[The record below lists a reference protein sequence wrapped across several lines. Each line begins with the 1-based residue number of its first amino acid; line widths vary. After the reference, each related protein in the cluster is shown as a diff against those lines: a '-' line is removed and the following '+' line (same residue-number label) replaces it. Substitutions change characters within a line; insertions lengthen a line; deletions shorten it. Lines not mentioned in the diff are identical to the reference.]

1 MRPST
6 FLAALGAVTAS
17 LGGTVSVLP
26 CPPAP
31 SQNRLFQAR
40 ADDAAEQLFNNAC
53 RTCHTLRE
61 GDNRLGPN
69 LFMIIGRRAGSLPQY
84 DYSVAMKEAGFVW
97 GETNLA
103 RFIASPDEVVPGN
116 KMKPYS
122 GLRSGDDAKNVV
134 AFLQSVRRF
143 EVQLARSMGFQ
154 IAASMRATLISRTPT
169 PLDRR

>member
-17 LGGTVSVLP
+17 LGGTVSVP
-26 CPPAP
+26 PWPPALF
-31 SQNRLFQAR
+31 QNGLFQAR

-116 KMKPYS
+116 KMKPYG

-134 AFLQSVRRF
+134 AFLVSLGRR
-143 EVQLARSMGFQ
+143 
-154 IAASMRATLISRTPT
+154 
-169 PLDRR
+169 